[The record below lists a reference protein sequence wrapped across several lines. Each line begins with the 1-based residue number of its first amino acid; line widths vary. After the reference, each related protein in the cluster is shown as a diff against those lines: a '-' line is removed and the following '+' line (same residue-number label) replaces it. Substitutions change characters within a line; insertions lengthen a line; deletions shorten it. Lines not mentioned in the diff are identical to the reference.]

1 MKIGYTTGV
10 FDLFHIGHLNILKN
24 AKRHCDYLIVG
35 VSTDELVDKYKN
47 HKPIISLN
55 ERMEIVSNIKCVDKV
70 VTQTEF
76 NKLSAY
82 ENLKFDIL
90 FHGDDWKGNDKYLE
104 IERKLKSKGVEFM
117 YFPYTENV
125 STSIIK
131 NKIIDILKLLD
142 K

>member
-35 VSTDELVDKYKN
+35 VSTDALVDKYKN

-55 ERMEIVSNIKCVDKV
+55 DRMEIVSNIKCVDKV

-104 IERKLKSKGVEFM
+104 IEQKLKSKGVEFM

-131 NKIIDILKLLD
+131 NKIIDILKLLE
-142 K
+142 